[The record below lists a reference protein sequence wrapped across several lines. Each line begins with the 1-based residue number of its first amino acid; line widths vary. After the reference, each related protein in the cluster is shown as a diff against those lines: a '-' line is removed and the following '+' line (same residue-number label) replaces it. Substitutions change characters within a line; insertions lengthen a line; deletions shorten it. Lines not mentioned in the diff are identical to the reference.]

1 LFETAAVQIA
11 HRIPILILIHDGL
24 EREKDSVGAT
34 ESFAAADSSGGWA
47 RSAPSILWSKTMQR
61 LTIVRYKVK
70 PECVDENERLS
81 HAVFD
86 RVRRD
91 RPRGIDYSLF
101 KEADGQSF
109 VHVFRNQIEDDS
121 DVLTE
126 LPEFKAFSATISARC
141 DIPPEVTRL
150 SVDPVDTY
158 GSATAEV

>member
-1 LFETAAVQIA
+1 
-11 HRIPILILIHDGL
+11 
-24 EREKDSVGAT
+24 
-34 ESFAAADSSGGWA
+34 
-47 RSAPSILWSKTMQR
+47 MQR